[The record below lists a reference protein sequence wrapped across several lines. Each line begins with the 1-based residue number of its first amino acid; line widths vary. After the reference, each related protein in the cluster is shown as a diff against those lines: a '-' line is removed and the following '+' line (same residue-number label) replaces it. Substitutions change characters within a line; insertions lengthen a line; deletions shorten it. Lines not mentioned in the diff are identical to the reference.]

1 MEKRSSDKAGA
12 ANGVAAAPKK
22 ARTTVL
28 RRLPAPPKKESET
41 QPGPGHDAAAA
52 VAAKE
57 EPKTL
62 DVTMLAS
69 DALECPLCF
78 APFEAAIF
86 QCKNGHAACG
96 SCCDRLNGTCPSCRD
111 PIGAIRCR
119 PLEAAIAA
127 MLVPCSFAGAGC
139 EHRRLRYAER
149 RAHEASSCHHAPCA
163 CPLPGCAFSGLHL
176 DLHDHIRHDAHHQD
190 DAAAAAAAAAAVGFV
205 REATVALRRSEAFR
219 VLLHAPDSR
228 VFLLLNG
235 EGVPFGRS
243 LSLLALGPRPAG
255 GGPLEYT
262 IVVRGG
268 GGAALSLSASG
279 PVPCA
284 RRWAGPEHHPAEF
297 LFVPDAYWSSSGTVS
312 VTVHVGTEAG
322 GRGAGAGRRQA
333 VLDGSCPA
341 K

>member
-1 MEKRSSDKAGA
+1 MEKRSSDKAA
-12 ANGVAAAPKK
+12 SVNGVAAAPKK

-28 RRLPAPPKKESET
+28 RRAPAPKKDQERE
-41 QPGPGHDAAAA
+41 PEPGHDAAV
-52 VAAKE
+52 VAEE
-57 EPKTL
+57 EPKIL
-62 DVTMLAS
+62 DVTLLAS
-69 DALECPLCF
+69 DVLECPLCF

-96 SCCDRLNGTCPSCRD
+96 SCCDRLNGTCPSCRN

-127 MLVPCSFAGAGC
+127 MLVPCSFTAAGC
-139 EHRRLRYAER
+139 KHRRLRYAER
-149 RAHEASSCHHAPCA
+149 RAHEATSCHHAPCA
-163 CPLPGCAFSGLHL
+163 CPLPGCFFSGLHF
-176 DLHDHIRHDAHHQD
+176 DLHDHIRDDAHHQD
-190 DAAAAAAAAAAVGFV
+190 AAAAVGFV
-205 REATVALRRSEAFR
+205 REATVALHRSEAFR

-235 EGVPFGRS
+235 GGVPSGRS
-243 LSLLALGPRPAG
+243 LSLLSLGPRPAG

-268 GGAALSLSASG
+268 GGGALSLSASG

-297 LFVPDAYWSSSGTVS
+297 LFVPEAYWSSSGTVS

-333 VLDGSCPA
+333 LLDGSCPA